1 MHCYIL
7 NIFQIFDDEGK
18 YLINPDHPNH
28 ANPVSWKE
36 ITNETITNRYLI
48 NNFWNVTLTKE
59 LVFRMSWGVNSSF
72 ARTNQYYPKTMLTG
86 YEANSKA
93 YTKELRKNDYLLDAT
108 LTYTKDLFKGHTL
121 KVMAGYAYQK
131 FIEEYIEAGNS
142 DFLTDAFGV
151 NNLNAGGDLTKTVGS
166 SKTVTKY
173 LSYFGRINYDISDKY
188 LFTFTL
194 RADGSDRFGK
204 DNRFWFLPIRS
215 FCLACYRGR
224 IYEKTKCI
232 V

>member
-1 MHCYIL
+1 MGRLSMEVDLAKWLTTGMSVSGTQISNDKLVSASSDSQAGVISDALLYPKYL
-7 NIFQIFDDEGK
+7 SIFDDEGK

-93 YTKELRKNDYLLDAT
+93 YTKELRKMIICWMLL
-108 LTYTKDLFKGHTL
+108 
-121 KVMAGYAYQK
+121 
-131 FIEEYIEAGNS
+131 
-142 DFLTDAFGV
+142 
-151 NNLNAGGDLTKTVGS
+151 
-166 SKTVTKY
+166 
-173 LSYFGRINYDISDKY
+173 
-188 LFTFTL
+188 
-194 RADGSDRFGK
+194 
-204 DNRFWFLPIRS
+204 
-215 FCLACYRGR
+215 
-224 IYEKTKCI
+224 
-232 V
+232 

>member
-1 MHCYIL
+1 
-7 NIFQIFDDEGK
+7 
-18 YLINPDHPNH
+18 
-28 ANPVSWKE
+28 
-36 ITNETITNRYLI
+36 
-48 NNFWNVTLTKE
+48 
-59 LVFRMSWGVNSSF
+59 MSWGVNSSF

-93 YTKELRKNDYLLDAT
+93 YTKELQKNDYLLDAT

-204 DNRFWFLPIRS
+204 DNRFGFFPSGAFAWRVIEEEFMKRQI
-215 FCLACYRGR
+215 
-224 IYEKTKCI
+224 
-232 V
+232 